1 MADILEQETPV
12 FDWEKGDFALDSRRR
27 VILVKGGEAANQ
39 VALKALN
46 TARGKYL
53 IYANIDDEDLDH
65 KYGNDAYE
73 IKKADGLTEEARLNE
88 LERATIE
95 ALIYDPWI
103 TGVTD
108 LVLKRRGA
116 PGQYGEDADHLKE
129 DEVEISFTLQTIFNQ
144 DVIIEG
150 VILSDG

>member
-1 MADILEQETPV
+1 MADIVEQATPV
-12 FDWEKGDFALDSRRR
+12 FDWNKGDFLLDSRRR
-27 VILVKGGEAANQ
+27 VVLATGGEAANQ

-53 IYANIDDEDLDH
+53 IYANIDEVDLDH

-73 IKKADGLTEEARLNE
+73 IKRADGLTEEARLNE
-88 LERATIE
+88 LERTVTE
-95 ALIYDPWI
+95 ALIYDPFI

-108 LVLKRRGA
+108 LVIKRRGA
-116 PGQYGEDADHLKE
+116 PGRYGVDADHLKE
-129 DEVEISFTLQTIFNQ
+129 DEVEASFTLQTIFNQ
-144 DVIIEG
+144 NVTIEG